1 MNRTFAAS
9 LHATLE
15 GVTIAFDAIRAN
27 RVRAALTILGVAV
40 GVFVVVAMAATIH
53 GVNLSF
59 QSDLDAFGADA
70 FMVRRQDVGINAC
83 DGTEDNCPDRRNRT
97 ITMTEW
103 RAIDALPSVQASTPW
118 LFGGASVRY
127 RNASLSSVN
136 LEAYGADWLETD
148 GGDLYPGRNFTS
160 QESENGAS
168 VVILNDTLSK
178 QLFGQSDP
186 LGKAVLVS
194 GQQFIV
200 IGIYQTRGG
209 FMKSLDGRGPETP
222 KLIVPAES
230 ARRRLNVWMRGMMIN
245 VKPRAG
251 VPRDVAMDEV
261 MATLRAMRG
270 LRPSERSDF
279 YLVGQ
284 DRIADVF
291 NQVFGALFLVMLV
304 LSAVGLLVGGVGVVA
319 IMMISVTERTREIG
333 VRKALGATR
342 RTILWQFLV
351 EGATLTSI
359 GAAVGLC
366 AGALL
371 ALGIRTWTSIPAS
384 VPLPAVVAALLASA
398 ITGILFGMAPAAR
411 AANLDPV
418 EALRHE

>member
-127 RNASLSSVN
+127 RDASLSSVN
-136 LEAYGADWLETD
+136 MEAYGADWLETD

-209 FMKSLDGRGPETP
+209 FLKSLDGRGPETP

-371 ALGIRTWTSIPAS
+371 ALGIRSWTSIPAS
-384 VPLPAVVAALLASA
+384 VPLPAVVAALMASA

-418 EALRHE
+418 EALRYE

>member
-366 AGALL
+366 ACALL

-398 ITGILFGMAPAAR
+398 FTGILFGMAPAAR